1 MRRPVSLILVGILL
15 FLCSGCILVPGRGGH
30 GERNRGDYGDHN
42 RGDHDSGR
50 HNESEERH

>member
-1 MRRPVSLILVGILL
+1 MRRPVSLILLGIFLI
-15 FLCSGCILVPGRGGH
+15 LCSGCILVPGRGGH

-42 RGDHDSGR
+42 RGDQDSGR